1 MNPPMTAILEA
12 HGVSRLYEPDG
23 GTVTRGV
30 EGVDLSVA
38 PGELVVLMGPSGCGK
53 STLLNLLGL
62 IDAPTAGEVRFEGRP
77 TRDLP
82 DDQRS
87 QLRRRRI
94 GHVFQFFHLLP
105 HLTVLEN
112 VELPLVLEGAPAS
125 ESGPRAQAL
134 LERFGLGDRGNDSPG
149 KLSGGQMQRVSLARA
164 LVAGPAVLLA
174 DEPTGSLDS
183 ANGREILEL
192 FRGLVE
198 AEGRSIVMATH
209 SSEAAAYG
217 TRIVRM
223 QDGRIVGP

>member
-1 MNPPMTAILEA
+1 MTAILEA
-12 HGVSRLYEPDG
+12 SGVSRLYHASPEPDG

-30 EGVDLSVA
+30 EGVDFSLA

-62 IDAPTAGEVRFEGRP
+62 IDAPTAGEIRFEGRP

-82 DDQRS
+82 DEERS
-87 QLRRRRI
+87 RLRRQRI

-112 VELPLVLEGAPAS
+112 VELPMLLEGLPARQS
-125 ESGPRAQAL
+125 EPRARAL
-134 LERFGLGDRGNDSPG
+134 LERFGLGDRGADSPG

-183 ANGREILEL
+183 AAGAEILEL
-192 FRGLVE
+192 FRTLVRT
-198 AEGRSIVMATH
+198 EGRSIVMATH
-209 SSEAAAYG
+209 SAEAAGYG
-217 TRIVRM
+217 TRVVKM
-223 QDGRIVGP
+223 QDGRLV